1 MLELRNIYFSI
12 TKDGEELDLLHDI
25 ALNLPR
31 GHFTAIVGPSGCGKS
46 TLLKTIAGLNIESA
60 GEIHWMKRNLLEDGD
75 LLPNE
80 FGYVPQFSIAYEQ
93 LTVDESVDSASR
105 LRVRAWGR
113 EARDAIVDR
122 ALDQAGLTDIAD
134 RRVSVLSGGQKRR
147 LGLAME
153 LVANP
158 PLLLCDEV
166 TSGLDPKSEDEIVH
180 LLADLAH
187 NQNRTVVN
195 VTHSL
200 ANLQLYDSI
209 IVLYAGCLAYHGP
222 PSAMPHYFSVEHA
235 EDVYPALGK
244 RSPEQWHSSWS
255 KHRRFYYDKLGLELP
270 KKPSEAHDHDALP
283 EEDKIEEEGGELQED
298 DTTTLIAKPV
308 AIEELET
315 ENVEEKSEDVDITS
329 TEELS
334 TDAAQEVDDE
344 ADLEDD
350 DESEDSGQ
358 TIQEVARRPGVLAQF
373 ILLLSRRYKI
383 FFRDRTQLILHLAIL
398 IGFPA
403 LVAIFT
409 IDGIDPLLRPSQLTG
424 SAYQQIQEN
433 IDVRE
438 SRMISG
444 SFVSGLIM
452 FQIVLLTLM
461 GANNSA
467 REVAGER
474 NIPEKEKLGGL
485 RPSAYLASKIVF
497 LSMMVIVQSLW
508 MAAFVE
514 FFWNLPGS
522 IESHAILL
530 LLVNGAMTGICLGIS
545 AMMRSADQANL
556 LSIYLVGFQLPLS
569 GAILALPKL
578 FEPIIRPF
586 ISAYWSWSGSVS
598 ALDSDYGQAV
608 RTVSETGIS
617 PNQLCV
623 IMLSIHIAA
632 GLVIAMFGLRKTMWQ
647 A

>member
-12 TKDGEELDLLHDI
+12 NKDGEDLDLLHDI

-93 LTVDESVDSASR
+93 LTVDESVDCASR

-113 EARDAIVDR
+113 EARDQIVDR

-187 NQNRTVVN
+187 NENRTVVN

-222 PSAMPHYFSVEHA
+222 PSALPHYFSVEHA

-244 RSPEQWHSSWS
+244 RSPEQWHHSWS
-255 KHRRFYYDKLGLELP
+255 KHRRFYYDKIGLEIP
-270 KKPSEAHDHDALP
+270 NRPSEEHDHDAQSKEVEQ
-283 EEDKIEEEGGELQED
+283 EEQEPQD
-298 DTTTLIAKPV
+298 DTTTLNAKPV
-308 AIEELET
+308 EIDKVDTEMIEKKT
-315 ENVEEKSEDVDITS
+315 EGDKALITAKLT
-329 TEELS
+329 TES
-334 TDAAQEVDDE
+334 SAVDDSD
-344 ADLEDD
+344 ALT
-350 DESEDSGQ
+350 DEESSEDSKQ
-358 TIQEVARRPGVLAQF
+358 KHQEVARRPGILAQF

-409 IDGIDPLLRPSQLTG
+409 IDGVDPLLKPSQLAG
-424 SAYQQIQEN
+424 SAFEQIKEN

-438 SRMISG
+438 SRMKSG

-474 NIPEKEKLGGL
+474 NILEKEKLGGL

-497 LSMMVIVQSLW
+497 LAMMVIVQSIW

-514 FFWNLPGS
+514 FFWKLPGS

-569 GAILALPKL
+569 GAILALPTL

-617 PNQLCV
+617 PYQLCV
-623 IMLSIHIAA
+623 IMLGIHVAA
-632 GLVIAMFGLRKTMWQ
+632 GIVIAMFGLRKTLWQ